1 MDQLIV
7 VNKPEG
13 YTSRDVVNKLSKIFT
28 FLPSA

>member
-13 YTSRDVVNKLSKIFT
+13 YTSRDVVNKLSKILNT
-28 FLPSA
+28 KK